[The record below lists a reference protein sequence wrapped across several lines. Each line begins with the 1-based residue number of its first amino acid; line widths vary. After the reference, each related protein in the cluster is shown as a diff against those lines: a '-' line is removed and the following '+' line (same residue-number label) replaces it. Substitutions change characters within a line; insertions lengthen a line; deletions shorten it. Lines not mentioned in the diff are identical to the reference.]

1 MVSEKTLVRALDLLT
16 VAPKGEVE
24 SLRAGGP
31 GHVKEIRRVID
42 SKNIVAVGISEKVS
56 AGRPTGNL
64 AITFYVERKIA
75 KNKLKGD
82 EVIPPALPEVIS
94 GPQAIPTDV
103 IVIGRPQLEVQD
115 LASPLVKRTPIQPGF
130 SIGHV
135 KVTAGTLGAIV
146 KQGDQLMLLSN
157 CHVLANSGKA
167 RKGDKILYPGDA
179 DEGRL
184 PDDLVG
190 ELADFV
196 KFKTGGDFV
205 NRVDCAVAI
214 PLPARLAEVVA
225 EIKGLGIPKG
235 VIKPKRGMKVTKVGR
250 TTGKSTGTI
259 KDVNFR
265 MTLNY
270 PGVGEV
276 GFLDQVFCSRYTNNG
291 DSGSI
296 VIDNASGKAV
306 GLHFAG
312 YPDQDGVKGSV
323 FNPIDAVLDALKVKL
338 VTTSI

>member
-1 MVSEKTLVRALDLLT
+1 MVSEKALVRALDLLT

-24 SLRAGGP
+24 SLGVGGP
-31 GHVKEIRRVID
+31 RHVREIRRVID

-56 AGRPTGNL
+56 DGKPTGNL
-64 AITFYVERKIA
+64 ALTFYVERKIP

-82 EVIPPALPEVIS
+82 EVVPPALPEVIG
-94 GPQAIPTDV
+94 GPRAIPTDV
-103 IVIGRPQLEVQD
+103 VVIGRPQLEVKD

-146 KQGDQLMLLSN
+146 KKGNQLMLLSN
-157 CHVLANSGKA
+157 CHVLANSGKGK
-167 RKGDKILYPGDA
+167 KGDKILYPGHA
-179 DEGRL
+179 DDGSL

-205 NRVDCAVAI
+205 NLVDCAVAI
-214 PLPARLAEVVA
+214 PLPARLGELVA

-235 VIKPKRGMKVTKVGR
+235 VIKPERGMTVTKVGR
-250 TTGKSTGTI
+250 TTGKSTSTI

-270 PGVGEV
+270 PGVGDV
-276 GFLDQVFCSRYTNNG
+276 GLLDQVFCSRYTNGG
-291 DSGSI
+291 DSGSL
-296 VIDNASGKAV
+296 VIEKASGKAV

-312 YPDQDGVKGSV
+312 YPDKNGVKGSV
-323 FNPIDAVLDALKVKL
+323 FNPIKAVLDALKVKL
-338 VTTSI
+338 VTTSL